1 MPEKTYSQRL
11 KPSGNS
17 YGQAFSAA
25 KKAGKKEFTWK
36 GRDYTTETAD
46 ERKADFKRETRREQY
61 KRKESTGEGGGLSD
75 FEGAHKTAKK
85 QFGPNYKYKHKGKEY
100 LSDVKGDKPR
110 REGYDTMVM
119 ANKGGRVGAKKGK
132 LIGMRS
138 EEGKRA
144 DEKLVAAKKLERL
157 QDMAKSGS
165 LTYHQKASEGRKELS
180 KRRLHQ
186 TGGRVGRQ
194 LGGRANLLEEVG
206 RLDAERMNPNRRA
219 EKSRVIGELNRG
231 YTHGG
236 LIKGFPKLA
245 KKGWS

>member
-1 MPEKTYSQRL
+1 MPEKTYAERL

-17 YGQAFSAA
+17 YGSAFSAA

-36 GRDYTTETAD
+36 GRDYTTETAE
-46 ERKADFKRETRREQY
+46 ERKADFKKES
-61 KRKESTGEGGGLSD
+61 RKEQFTRKEKTGEGGGLTEA
-75 FEGAHKTAKK
+75 EGAFKTAKK
-85 QFGPNYKYKHKGKEY
+85 QFGPHKVFKHKGKEFM
-100 LSDVKGDKPR
+100 SDVKGDKPR

-119 ANKGGRVGAKKGK
+119 ANKGGRVGKQ
-132 LIGMRS
+132 I
-138 EEGKRA
+138 
-144 DEKLVAAKKLERL
+144 
-157 QDMAKSGS
+157 
-165 LTYHQKASEGRKELS
+165 
-180 KRRLHQ
+180 
-186 TGGRVGRQ
+186 
-194 LGGRANLLEEVG
+194 GGRANLLEEVG